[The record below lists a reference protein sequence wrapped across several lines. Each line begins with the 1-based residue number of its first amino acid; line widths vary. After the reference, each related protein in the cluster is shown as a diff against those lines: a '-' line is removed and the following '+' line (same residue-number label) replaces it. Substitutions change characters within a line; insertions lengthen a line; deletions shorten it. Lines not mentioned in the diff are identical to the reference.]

1 MSEYG
6 LAVKMLEKED
16 RRHRTRRVFSYDA
29 FVPDR
34 RVMPDRR
41 CRMPLHI
48 VELEDEE
55 IASLLEPPYEP

>member
-1 MSEYG
+1 MSEFG

-16 RRHRTRRVFSYDA
+16 RRQQNRRVSSCNA

-34 RVMPDRR
+34 RVLPDRR
-41 CRMPLHI
+41 CRMPLHL

-55 IASLLEPPYEP
+55 VTSLFEPPYEP